1 MVGHYI
7 EPTLEKWTLGFM
19 REWHVVK
26 EVMIWHRFAF
36 AFVMYHRRATLAYV
50 RTSKRGDWLDHSAG
64 WRSRPAN
71 PHKEEVQF
79 IRECYLSPDG
89 WEEEKTRILAV
100 QNAPN
105 PQWTP
110 PSHIEWKL

>member
-1 MVGHYI
+1 
-7 EPTLEKWTLGFM
+7 M
-19 REWHVVK
+19 REWHVAK

-36 AFVMYHRRATLAYV
+36 AFVTYHRRRKLGLRADAEEGRLVGSFCGLA
-50 RTSKRGDWLDHSAG
+50 DLD
-64 WRSRPAN
+64 RLIPD
-71 PHKEEVQF
+71 KEEVQF